1 MNNKVL
7 SPLLLALLGLFFW
20 SQIATGAD
28 KLTMNMRDADI
39 HALIQWVSDN
49 TGKNIIV
56 HKAVQGNVT
65 VLSPSP
71 LTPDE
76 AYQVFLSVLQVH
88 GFAAIETAQA
98 LKIVPINL
106 AKNGAIPL
114 ENSSAT
120 ADMVVSVMKIQN
132 VSAVKLAAIL
142 KPLASSEAV
151 LTTYAPTNALVIA
164 DHSSNIAS
172 LKQLIKQLDVAS
184 DSEIEV
190 IKIVHADAKAIESS
204 LTTLMSAIGDKG
216 ESLTFSLSVDERS
229 NTILMAGDPAKRKQF
244 KNLIKQLDTPLE
256 GQGNTQ
262 VVYLHYVSAQ
272 EVAPILKSLATS
284 IQSNQKDSNKI
295 NIESSESANALIINA
310 PPSILNTMKRVISEL
325 DIRRAQVLVEAL
337 VVEVSGTTAN
347 DIGVTWI
354 TDSGSGNA
362 VGGVNTLG
370 DLALLDGSLAKG
382 DAPLTFL
389 SRGLTFGYYEKG
401 NLQAA
406 IRALNATQNAN
417 ILSTPTIVALDNEE
431 ASLLVGQNVPFK
443 TGQTTSAASTTNDPF
458 TTIERQ
464 DIGISLIVKPRIN
477 EGDSITLEIRQTT
490 ESIAPSVETA
500 SDIITNKREII
511 TKALIK
517 DDQILVLGGLISEEE
532 TEVQKKVPL
541 LGDLPFLGALFRSKA
556 INRDKKNLMV
566 FIHPVILKDEVQIR
580 DITQRRYNFM
590 KDLQQKVSDKEW
602 SVGDG
607 SNSTMEDFEVFSPIN
622 RDKSE

>member
-244 KNLIKQLDTPLE
+244 KNLIRQLDTPLE

-295 NIESSESANALIINA
+295 NVESSESANALIINA

-541 LGDLPFLGALFRSKA
+541 LGDLPFLGALFRSKG

>member
-1 MNNKVL
+1 MKNKFVYPFLMVFL
-7 SPLLLALLGLFFW
+7 SFTLLSQW
-20 SQIATGAD
+20 SVAAD

-39 HALIQWVSDN
+39 HALIQWISDN

-56 HKAVQGNVT
+56 HKGVQGKVT

-71 LTPDE
+71 LTSQE

-88 GFAAIETAQA
+88 GFAAVETAEA
-98 LKIVPINL
+98 LKIVPINM
-106 AKNGAIPL
+106 AKNSALPL
-114 ENSSAT
+114 DSSSTT

-132 VSAVKLAAIL
+132 VSAVKLASIL
-142 KPLASSEAV
+142 KPLASSDAV
-151 LTTYAPTNALVIA
+151 ITTYAPTNALVIA
-164 DHSSNIAS
+164 DHSTNIAS
-172 LKQLIKQLDVAS
+172 LKVLIQQLDVAG

-190 IKIVHADAKAIESS
+190 IRINHADAKTIVATLKS
-204 LTTLMSAIGDKG
+204 LMSSMGGKG

-244 KNLIKQLDTPLE
+244 KKLIAQLDTPLE

-262 VVYLHYVSAQ
+262 VIYLHYVDAK
-272 EVAPILKSLATS
+272 EVAPILKSMATS
-284 IQSNQKDSNKI
+284 IQANKKDSSKI
-295 NIESSESANALIINA
+295 NIESSESANALVISA
-310 PPSILNTMKRVISEL
+310 PPSILNTMKRIISEL

-347 DIGVTWI
+347 DLGVTWI
-354 TDSGSGNA
+354 ADSDSQN
-362 VGGVNTLG
+362 VIGGVNTLG
-370 DLALLDGSLAKG
+370 DLSVGDGSLATG
-382 DAPLTFL
+382 DSPLAFL
-389 SRGLTFGYYEKG
+389 SGRGLTFGYYEKG

-443 TGQTTSAASTTNDPF
+443 TGQATSAASTTNDPF

-464 DIGISLIVKPRIN
+464 DIGISLVVTPRIN
-477 EGDSITLEIRQTT
+477 QGDSITLEIKQTT

-517 DDQILVLGGLISEEE
+517 DDQVLVLGGLISDEA
-532 TEVQKKVPL
+532 TEVQEKVPF
-541 LGDLPFLGALFRSKA
+541 LGDIPLLGALFRSTGVNK
-556 INRDKKNLMV
+556 DKKNLMV
-566 FIHPVILKDEVQIR
+566 FIHPVILKDEDQIR
-580 DITQRRYNFM
+580 QITQRRYNFM
-590 KDLQQKVSDKEW
+590 KDLQDKVSNSEW
-602 SVGDG
+602 SVEDE
-607 SNSTMEDFEVFSPIN
+607 SSATMEDFETFTPVN
-622 RDKSE
+622 RDK